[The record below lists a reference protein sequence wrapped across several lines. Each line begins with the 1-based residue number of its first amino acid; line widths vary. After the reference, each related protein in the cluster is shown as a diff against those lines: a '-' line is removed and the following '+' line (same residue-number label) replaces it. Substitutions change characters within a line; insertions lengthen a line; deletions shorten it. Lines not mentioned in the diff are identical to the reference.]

1 VAKDKTKDITEDET
15 MNPPSG
21 NRIYLDHAATTPVDP
36 RVLEA
41 MRPFLEG
48 AFGNPSS
55 LHWWGREAKKALDG
69 ARATVARCLSAKPEE
84 IIFTS
89 GATEADNLVIS
100 GVAQALESRGKH
112 LITTSIEH
120 AAVANAC
127 EALQARG
134 WEVTWLPVDVEGF
147 VGVDAVQAALRPDTV
162 LVSMI
167 HGNNEIGTVQPM
179 EAIGEMLGERGVLF
193 HIDAVQTVG
202 KLPIALDT
210 LPVDYLTLSAHKIY
224 GPKGVGA
231 LYVRSGAP
239 VPAPMVVGGGQ
250 EGNLRSGTENLPGVI
265 GLAQALELA
274 MAIMPE
280 ETPRLRVLQEAFIA
294 DVLTNIPDAELN
306 GPRDVSRRVPGNVH
320 FSFPPGEGEAL
331 VLHLDLKGIAAS
343 SGSACHSAVI
353 EPSRI
358 VKALGKSD
366 EIARATVRFSL
377 GRSTTHE
384 DLSRVMTILPEVV
397 ARFRKKARCV

>member
-1 VAKDKTKDITEDET
+1 
-15 MNPPSG
+15 MSPLPG

-36 RVLEA
+36 RVLDA

-69 ARATVARCLSAKPEE
+69 ARVTVARCLSAKPEE

-89 GATEADNLVIS
+89 GATEADNLVIF
-100 GVAQALESRGKH
+100 GVTQALESRGKH

-127 EALQARG
+127 EVLQSQG
-134 WEVTWLPVDVEGF
+134 WDVTWLPVDAEGF
-147 VGVDAVQAALRPDTV
+147 VSVDAVQAALRPETA
-162 LVSMI
+162 LVSII
-167 HGNNEIGTVQPM
+167 HGNNEIGTIQPV
-179 EAIGEMLGERGVLF
+179 EAIGEMLRARGVLF

-224 GPKGVGA
+224 GPKGVGV

-239 VPAPMVVGGGQ
+239 VPVPMVVGGGQ
-250 EGNLRSGTENLPGVI
+250 EGNLRSGTENLPGII
-265 GLAQALELA
+265 GLVQALALA
-274 MAIMPE
+274 VDMMPD
-280 ETPRLRVLQEAFIA
+280 ETLRLRALQEAFIA
-294 DVLTNIPDAELN
+294 DVLVNIPDAVLN

-358 VKALGKSD
+358 IKALGKSD
-366 EIARATVRFSL
+366 DIARATVRFSL
-377 GRSTTHE
+377 GRSTTRE
-384 DLSRVMTILPEVV
+384 DLSRVMAILPEVV
-397 ARFRKKARCV
+397 GRFRKKAQPSTP

>member
-1 VAKDKTKDITEDET
+1 MDKTEDKM

-55 LHWWGREAKKALDG
+55 LHWWGREAKKALDT

-89 GATEADNLVIS
+89 GATEADNLVIF
-100 GVAQALESRGKH
+100 GVAQALAHKGKH
-112 LITTSIEH
+112 LIATSIEH

-127 EALQARG
+127 EVLQAQG

-147 VGVDAVQAALRPDTV
+147 VSVDAVQAALRPETV
-162 LVSMI
+162 LVSII
-167 HGNNEIGTVQPM
+167 HGNNEIGTIQPV
-179 EAIGEMLGERGVLF
+179 EAIGAMLRARGVLF

-231 LYVRSGAP
+231 LYVRFGAP
-239 VPAPMVVGGGQ
+239 VPVPMVVGGGQ
-250 EGNLRSGTENLPGVI
+250 ESNLRSGTENLPGII
-265 GLAQALELA
+265 GLAKALELA
-274 MAIMPE
+274 VELMPD

-294 DVLTNIPDAELN
+294 DVLANIPDAVLN

-331 VLHLDLKGIAAS
+331 ALHLDLKGIAAS

-358 VKALGKSD
+358 VKALGKPD

>member
-1 VAKDKTKDITEDET
+1 VAEDKT
-15 MNPPSG
+15 MSPLPG

-36 RVLEA
+36 RVLDA

-69 ARATVARCLSAKPEE
+69 ARVTVARCLSAKPEE

-89 GATEADNLVIS
+89 GATEADNLVIF
-100 GVAQALESRGKH
+100 GVTQALESRGKH

-127 EALQARG
+127 EVLQSQG
-134 WEVTWLPVDVEGF
+134 WDVTWLPVDAEGF
-147 VGVDAVQAALRPDTV
+147 VSVDAVQAALRPETA
-162 LVSMI
+162 LVSII
-167 HGNNEIGTVQPM
+167 HGNNEIGTIQPV
-179 EAIGEMLGERGVLF
+179 EAIGEMLRARGVLF

-224 GPKGVGA
+224 GPKGVGV

-239 VPAPMVVGGGQ
+239 VPVPMVVGGGQ
-250 EGNLRSGTENLPGVI
+250 EGNLRSGTENLPGII
-265 GLAQALELA
+265 GLVQALALA
-274 MAIMPE
+274 VDMMPD
-280 ETPRLRVLQEAFIA
+280 ETLRLRALQEAFIA
-294 DVLTNIPDAELN
+294 DVLVNIPDAVLN

-358 VKALGKSD
+358 IKALGKSD
-366 EIARATVRFSL
+366 DIARATVRFSL
-377 GRSTTHE
+377 GRSTTRE
-384 DLSRVMTILPEVV
+384 DLSRVMAILPEVV
-397 ARFRKKARCV
+397 GRFRKKAQPSTP

>member
-1 VAKDKTKDITEDET
+1 MDKTEDET

-36 RVLEA
+36 RVLDA

-84 IIFTS
+84 MIFTS
-89 GATEADNLVIS
+89 GATEADNLVIF
-100 GVAQALESRGKH
+100 GVAQALAHKGKH
-112 LITTSIEH
+112 LITTSVEH
-120 AAVANAC
+120 AAVSNAC
-127 EALQARG
+127 EGLQAQG
-134 WEVTWLPVDVEGF
+134 WEITWLPVDAEGF
-147 VGVDAVQAALRPDTV
+147 VSVDAVQAALRPETV
-162 LVSMI
+162 LVSII
-167 HGNNEIGTVQPM
+167 HGNNEIGTIQPV
-179 EAIGEMLGERGVLF
+179 EAIGKMLRERGVLF

-231 LYVRSGAP
+231 LYVRHGVP

-250 EGNLRSGTENLPGVI
+250 EGNRRSGTENLPGII
-265 GLAQALELA
+265 GLAKALELTMA
-274 MAIMPE
+274 MMPE
-280 ETPRLRVLQEAFIA
+280 ETPRLRSLQEAFIV
-294 DVLTNIPDAELN
+294 DVLVNIPDAVLN

-358 VKALGKSD
+358 VKALGKPD
-366 EIARATVRFSL
+366 ELARATVRFSL
-377 GRSTTHE
+377 GRSTTRE
-384 DLSRVMTILPEVV
+384 DLSRVMAVLPEVV
-397 ARFRKKARCV
+397 ARFRKKPQRV